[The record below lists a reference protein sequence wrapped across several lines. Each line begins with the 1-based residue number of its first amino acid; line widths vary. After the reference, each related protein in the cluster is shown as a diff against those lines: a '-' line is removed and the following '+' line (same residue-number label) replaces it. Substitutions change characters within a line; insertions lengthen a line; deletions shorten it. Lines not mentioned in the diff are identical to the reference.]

1 MTGPAYVSVKT
12 ASVLLD
18 GISERVI
25 REAIAAGTLPS
36 ARFGRSIRIDRAD
49 LLDWANSHKAA

>member
-1 MTGPAYVSVKT
+1 MNAPVYVSVKT
-12 ASVLLD
+12 ASDLLD

-49 LLDWANSHKAA
+49 LIDWANSHKAA